1 MNMDYARRQMVEQQ
15 VRTWDVFDNAVL
27 NVLAELPREEFVPAG
42 FEKLAFAETSIP
54 LPHGQC
60 MLPPT
65 VEGRLLQALELR
77 SPDTVLEIGTGS
89 GFLTACL
96 GRLAAAVTSVEL
108 FAEFTEAAGSRLKAV
123 GIDNVT
129 LLNLDAMRELPSGPF
144 DVIAVGGSLPVF
156 DNRLFDLLSPG
167 GRMFVIVGKSP
178 LMEAQ
183 LVLRD
188 AENKLRVT
196 SLFETDVPALCNAHA
211 PSAFVF

>member
-15 VRTWDVFDNAVL
+15 VRTWDVFDSAVL
-27 NVLAELPREEFVPAG
+27 DVLLELPREEFVPAG
-42 FEKLAFAETSIP
+42 FEELAFAETSIP
-54 LPHGQC
+54 LPHGQF

-77 SPDTVLEIGTGS
+77 SSDSVLEIGTGS

-108 FAEFTEAAGSRLKAV
+108 FADFIDAAGPRLKAV

-129 LLNLDAMRELPSGPF
+129 LVNLDAMRELPSGPF

-156 DNRLFDLLSPG
+156 DNRLFDLLNPG
-167 GRMFVIVGKSP
+167 GRMFVIVGSSP

-183 LVLRD
+183 LVVRD

-196 SLFETDVPALCNAHA
+196 SLFETDVPALCNAPV

>member
-15 VRTWDVFDNAVL
+15 VRTWDVFDNEVL